1 MAKRDKISF
10 MSQTILIETNED
22 LKKIFSLNLN
32 TFVGTDVIHR
42 KNADD
47 ALALLRILPQVALI
61 ITKAKVGEEET
72 AQKIYQFIKN
82 ESLQTSLIVLGECPP
97 ISSEI
102 LCLQEPV
109 SWEIL
114 IKQAASHLGVT
125 IQDAV
130 NKVKPDFLP
139 IGLHY
144 FYDIQQTPCDVYIR
158 IKKGSNDYQ
167 YVKRIHSKDSFD
179 KSDIQKYEDQ
189 GLKEFYI
196 PKDYIQYFT
205 TFVTNNLVEKLERE
219 DLTLEDRILTTAN
232 AHEIV
237 RDSIQTMGL
246 DSASVE
252 LSDASINSMVKSV
265 QNSPE
270 VANLLKFLFSNKVA
284 YAYQHCHLLALM
296 CHYVL
301 SKQSWYK
308 PEHLQI
314 LSFVSFF
321 SDVTLKSHQQ
331 MQIASMKDLAE
342 SNLTD
347 EEKNQVM
354 NHAAEAVKILD
365 HHPEA
370 SEYIK
375 TVLIQSHGK
384 IDGIG
389 FEENPGEDLHP
400 LSKVFII
407 ADIFVKTLLNP
418 ALPSKKQEILPL
430 LYARFTNPSYQ
441 KIIKTLEQKF
451 Q

>member
-1 MAKRDKISF
+1 

-32 TFVGTDVIHR
+32 TFVGTDVILR
-42 KNADD
+42 KDADE
-47 ALALLRILPQVALI
+47 ALALLRILPQVALV
-61 ITKAKVGEEET
+61 ITKSKVGAEET

-82 ESLQTSLIVLGECPP
+82 ESLHTALIVLGECP
-97 ISSEI
+97 SLANEI

-144 FYDIQQTPCDVYIR
+144 FYDIQKTPCDVYIR
-158 IKKGSNDYQ
+158 IKKGPNEYQ
-167 YVKRIHSKDSFD
+167 FVKRIHSKDVFD
-179 KSDIQKYEDQ
+179 KNDINKYEEQ
-189 GLKEFYI
+189 GLKEFFI
-196 PKDYIQYFT
+196 PKDYVQHFT

-237 RDSIQTMGL
+237 RDSVQQMGL
-246 DSASVE
+246 DQASVD
-252 LSDASINSMVKSV
+252 LSEASINSMVKSV
-265 QNSPE
+265 KNSPE

-308 PEHLQI
+308 QDHLEI

-321 SDVTLKSHQQ
+321 SDITLKSHQQ
-331 MQIASMKDLAE
+331 MQISSMKDLAE

-347 EEKNQVM
+347 EEKRQVM
-354 NHAAEAVKILD
+354 NHAVDAAKILEG
-365 HHPEA
+365 HPEA
-370 SEYIK
+370 NDYIR

-384 IDGIG
+384 LDGVG
-389 FEENPGEDLHP
+389 FEEDPGEDLHP

-407 ADIFVKTLLNP
+407 ADCFVKILLNP
-418 ALPSKKQEILPL
+418 GLPSKKSDILPM
-430 LYARFTNPSYQ
+430 LYTRFTNPSYQ
-441 KIIKTLEQKF
+441 KIIKALEQKF

>member
-1 MAKRDKISF
+1 

-61 ITKAKVGEEET
+61 ITKARVGEEET
-72 AQKIYQFIKN
+72 AQKIYQHIKN
-82 ESLQTSLIVLGECPP
+82 ESLQTSLIVLGECPA

-144 FYDIQQTPCDVYIR
+144 FYDIQKTPCDVYIR
-158 IKKGSNDYQ
+158 IKKGLNDYQ
-167 YVKRIHSKDSFD
+167 FVKRIHSKDSFD
-179 KSDIQKYEDQ
+179 KNDIKKYEDQ

-237 RDSIQTMGL
+237 RDSIQSIGL

-265 QNSPE
+265 KNSPE

-331 MQIASMKDLAE
+331 MQIASMRDLAE

-347 EEKNQVM
+347 DEKNQVM

-384 IDGIG
+384 TDGIG

-407 ADIFVKTLLNP
+407 ADNFVKTLLNP
-418 ALPSKKQEILPL
+418 ALPSKKQEILPI
-430 LYARFTNPSYQ
+430 LYSRFTNPSYQ